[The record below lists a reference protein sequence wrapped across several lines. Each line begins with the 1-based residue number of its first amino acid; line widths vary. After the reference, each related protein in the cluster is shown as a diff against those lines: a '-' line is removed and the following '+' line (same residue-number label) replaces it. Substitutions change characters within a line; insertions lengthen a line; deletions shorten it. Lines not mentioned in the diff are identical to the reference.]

1 MSACLGGC
9 INTGESSNMSEPQPP
24 LAEQRT
30 YSYSHHGIT
39 VDDPYHWL
47 KDQNYPDVTDADV
60 LSYLAAENDYF
71 TAVMRPIQSLVD
83 ELFEEIKQR
92 QKPDD
97 ATVPMRNRG
106 YYYQSSFSV
115 NAQYRVHSRWSVETS
130 NPSADDMEV
139 ILDEPTLAKEHDYFS
154 LGAFAVSDDGRY
166 LAYSTDTDGSER
178 YTMVIRD
185 LRTGQLLDE
194 RISNTID
201 SPVWATDRSVT
212 RRTHRE
218 HH

>member
-1 MSACLGGC
+1 
-9 INTGESSNMSEPQPP
+9 MSEPQPP

-92 QKPDD
+92 QK
-97 ATVPMRNRG
+97 
-106 YYYQSSFSV
+106 
-115 NAQYRVHSRWSVETS
+115 
-130 NPSADDMEV
+130 
-139 ILDEPTLAKEHDYFS
+139 
-154 LGAFAVSDDGRY
+154 
-166 LAYSTDTDGSER
+166 
-178 YTMVIRD
+178 
-185 LRTGQLLDE
+185 
-194 RISNTID
+194 
-201 SPVWATDRSVT
+201 
-212 RRTHRE
+212 
-218 HH
+218 